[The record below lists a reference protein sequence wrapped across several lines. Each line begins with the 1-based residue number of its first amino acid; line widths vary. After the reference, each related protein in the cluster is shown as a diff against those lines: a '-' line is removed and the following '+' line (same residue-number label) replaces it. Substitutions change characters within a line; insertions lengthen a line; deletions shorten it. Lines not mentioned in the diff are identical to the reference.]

1 MQGNKTLVNAPEDKV
16 FWVHDGPKLRNLV
29 DLRDLL
35 QGLKESMFKFHVS
48 EAKNDFANWI
58 NDVLGEAELA
68 KKLRK
73 IKSKRYTFKA
83 LNDYLVDHFGV

>member
-35 QGLKESMFKFHVS
+35 RGLKESMFKFGFTPAWRFSRCHCGCFS
-48 EAKNDFANWI
+48 NYF
-58 NDVLGEAELA
+58 
-68 KKLRK
+68 RK
-73 IKSKRYTFKA
+73 
-83 LNDYLVDHFGV
+83 